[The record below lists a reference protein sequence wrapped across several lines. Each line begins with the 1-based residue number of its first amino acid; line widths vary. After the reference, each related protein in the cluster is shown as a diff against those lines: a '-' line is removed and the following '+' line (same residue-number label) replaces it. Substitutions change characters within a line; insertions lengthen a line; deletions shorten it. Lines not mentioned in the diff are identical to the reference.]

1 MKSSDQSWLS
11 HRRGHYDTGWKA
23 GSLVD
28 LQLCDTFVKHNALVA
43 APSAVVSEFLKPV
56 CLDQPDGHLR
66 IRITVL

>member
-1 MKSSDQSWLS
+1 MAVTPEGALRYWL
-11 HRRGHYDTGWKA
+11 KA

-28 LQLCDTFVKHNALVA
+28 LQLCDTLVKHKAPVAARSALV
-43 APSAVVSEFLKPV
+43 SAFLKPV

>member
-1 MKSSDQSWLS
+1 MAVPP
-11 HRRGHYDTGWKA
+11 RGHCNTGWKA

-28 LQLCDTFVKHNALVA
+28 LQICDTLVKHNAPVA
-43 APSAVVSEFLKPV
+43 ARSAVVSEFLKPV